1 METFEPLMSKKLCCQ
16 FKESL
21 KVFQACL
28 NIEDKQKV
36 NGNLQDDCTEYVK
49 DKYQRKSSSI
59 YQKSFLER
67 NLLRVLYKFNV
78 YDDRYADD
86 QYDDGGV
93 GGDDDTDSFD

>member
-1 METFEPLMSKKLCCQ
+1 M
-16 FKESL
+16 

-36 NGNLQDDCTEYVK
+36 NVNLQDDCTEYVK

-67 NLLRVLYKFNV
+67 NLLRVLYKSMLMMMNMLMIDMVMVVVAVAVVVVMMIVIVLIEFESGCLAT
-78 YDDRYADD
+78 Y
-86 QYDDGGV
+86 G
-93 GGDDDTDSFD
+93 

>member
-1 METFEPLMSKKLCCQ
+1 M
-16 FKESL
+16 

-36 NGNLQDDCTEYVK
+36 NVNLQDDCTEYVK

-67 NLLRVLYKFNV
+67 NLLRVLYKLMLMMMNMLMIDMMMVVVVLVVVVMMIAIVLIEFESGCFAP
-78 YDDRYADD
+78 Y
-86 QYDDGGV
+86 G
-93 GGDDDTDSFD
+93 